1 MTPDPG
7 ARTPSL
13 AALRVASVASLLL
26 TPLLLWQGRR
36 VRRTVTPLGDAAG
49 PATGECVPDGAHATA
64 HATAHAPPLALLV
77 VGEST
82 VAGMGA
88 ATHAEALAG
97 RTAAALA
104 RESGRAVRWRA
115 LGESGATARR
125 AAALVRQA
133 AEAGPLDADVAVVAL
148 GVNDV
153 LRFRPD
159 PVWVLELADVVA
171 ALRARTRAQLPVVVA
186 AVPPMYA
193 FPALPQP
200 LRLTLGAHARL
211 LDAAAARWAAGADGV
226 VHAPITALEAVAT
239 RGLFA
244 PDGFHPSSEGYR
256 LWGDSLARVAAAALG
271 AARGVATAA

>member
-1 MTPDPG
+1 MSSGPG
-7 ARTPSL
+7 VPAPSL

-49 PATGECVPDGAHATA
+49 PATGECLPDGAHTTA
-64 HATAHAPPLALLV
+64 LPLALLV

-88 ATHAEALAG
+88 ATHADALTG

-104 RESGRAVRWRA
+104 QETGRAVRWRA

-133 AEAGPLDADVAVVAL
+133 ADAGPLDADVAVVAL

-159 PVWVLELADVVA
+159 PVWALELADVVA
-171 ALRARTRAQLPVVVA
+171 TLRARTRATLPVVVA
-186 AVPPMYA
+186 AVPPMHA

-200 LRLTLGAHARL
+200 LRLALGAHARL
-211 LDAAAARWAAGADGV
+211 LDAAAARWAAGAAGV
-226 VHAPITALEAVAT
+226 VHAPTAALEAVAT

-244 PDGFHPSSEGYR
+244 PDGFHPSGEGYR
-256 LWGDSLARVAAAALG
+256 VWGESLARVAAAALG